1 MYIISCSKHYP
12 NGHVNHMYFKNF
24 IFGREYS
31 FKMTEAKQYPTRKKA
46 LKDIKEY
53 GLDKQNTKC
62 EIVNID

>member
-1 MYIISCSKHYP
+1 
-12 NGHVNHMYFKNF
+12 MYFKNF